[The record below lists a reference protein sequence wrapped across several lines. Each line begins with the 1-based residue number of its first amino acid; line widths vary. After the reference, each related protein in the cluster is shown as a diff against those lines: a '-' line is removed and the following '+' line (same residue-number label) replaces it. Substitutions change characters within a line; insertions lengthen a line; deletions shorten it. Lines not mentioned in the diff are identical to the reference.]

1 MWFNPDQL
9 IVCCDETAD
18 DELFFRRAA
27 RRAGLACELRFFNQG
42 SDAFHFLKKCE
53 AKDDLPSVIFVR
65 YQLKDCSGRQLIKF
79 IRDLPAFEKVP
90 IVFLTSP
97 ESDGPLFDGEAPDG
111 ADIVYEKLIS
121 PETFTEVEELL
132 RHAIGDK

>member
-1 MWFNPDQL
+1 MWFDPDRL

-18 DELFFRRAA
+18 DELCFRRAA
-27 RRAGLACELRFFNQG
+27 RRAGLACDLRFFSQG
-42 SDAFHFLKKCE
+42 SEAYHFLKTCE

-65 YQLKDCSGRQLIKF
+65 YQLKDCSGQQLIKF
-79 IRDLPAFEKVP
+79 IRDLPSFAGVP

-97 ESDGPLFDGEAPDG
+97 DSDAPLFEGAAPAG
-111 ADIVYEKLIS
+111 ANIVYEKLIS

-132 RHAIGDK
+132 RHAAGEN